1 MKPLQKIDIA
11 QDVLQKVEEGQV
23 TMRARWT
30 FIARKIGIDS
40 GILLGLAVM
49 VLGLS
54 FGFSLWQQYSVSHL
68 LSLGL
73 WGWKK
78 VLLCFPFEI
87 IGIVVLA
94 LLLINYLIKKTE
106 WGYKRTWRFWSLLIL
121 AVIVPLS
128 LVVSRFY
135 TTHSS
140 NQTHRD
146 VETLGFRA
154 YAEARMQTLGISYLD
169 GTVTSMTEKSLTVTD
184 TTLCVYTINRSD
196 IQLKPRY
203 YTPSQG
209 DRVVLLGEWED
220 EHFVVQAV
228 VSYDLIQQRL
238 K

>member
-1 MKPLQKIDIA
+1 MKPLKKIDIT
-11 QDVLQKVEEGQV
+11 QDVLQKVEQGQV
-23 TMRARWT
+23 NMRAHWT
-30 FIARKIGIDS
+30 FVARKIGIDS
-40 GILLGLAVM
+40 GIVLGLAVM

-54 FGFSLWQQYSVSHL
+54 FGFALWQQYSVSHL

-94 LLLINYLIKKTE
+94 LLLINYLIKKTD

-128 LVVSRFY
+128 LVISGLYSTQRS
-135 TTHSS
+135 H
-140 NQTHRD
+140 QTKRD
-146 VETLGFRA
+146 VQSSGLQA
-154 YAEARMQTLGISYLD
+154 YAESRMQALGKSFVEGTITTMSEHTLTI
-169 GTVTSMTEKSLTVTD
+169 TD
-184 TTLCVYTINRSD
+184 TEQRVYTVNRSE

-209 DRVVLLGEWED
+209 DRVALLGEWKD
-220 EHFVVQAV
+220 
-228 VSYDLIQQRL
+228 
-238 K
+238 